1 MFDGIDI
8 NDKMKNKRKMKQN
21 KKIILLFICSGLLFG
36 LLIFELMINS
46 EISWG
51 NFYKN
56 TTVIGPLL
64 SSLGLL
70 VTGVSLAT
78 LQKKGT
84 KSSGK

>member
-1 MFDGIDI
+1 ME
-8 NDKMKNKRKMKQN
+8 NKRKMKRN
-21 KKIILLFICSGLLFG
+21 KKTILLFICSGLLFG
-36 LLIFELMINS
+36 LLIFELMTNP

-56 TTVIGPLL
+56 TTVMGPLL

-70 VTGVSLAT
+70 MTGVSLAT

-84 KSSGK
+84 KLSGK